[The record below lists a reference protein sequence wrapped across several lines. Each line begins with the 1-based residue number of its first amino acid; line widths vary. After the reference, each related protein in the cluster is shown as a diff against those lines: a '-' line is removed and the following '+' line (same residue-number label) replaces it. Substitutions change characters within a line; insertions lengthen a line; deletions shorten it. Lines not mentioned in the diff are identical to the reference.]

1 MMGHGGGHWHGG
13 GMKGRAG
20 AGDLPFAGIP
30 PEMLDRTNALM
41 ADEPDFGDIQI
52 EFSHRVVDGEPF
64 SLWTFLAPYKF
75 RMLGSLALVALT
87 EVLLLIGPYL
97 IKVAIDDAIIPGDF
111 DVLAM
116 VGVIWV
122 GSLLVAVVVSGFR
135 IRYVGRLGQM
145 LMYELRLRVFAHLQ
159 RLSLDF
165 FTGEKAGR
173 LMTRMTS
180 DIEALSNLLQ
190 TGLINLVA
198 QILSLIFI
206 IGILLSFNVQL
217 TMILLV
223 IAAPVML
230 VLTHWFRSVSEKGY
244 ETVRNR
250 IAEVLSD
257 LQESLSGMRLVISFN
272 RMKHNVINHRNIVGD
287 YREANNYTAWISA
300 FYNQSTQFV
309 DVATTLIILIVGY
322 FILIDVN
329 PTLDPDGSFTVGALI
344 AFTTLSARFF
354 KPITALTGLYNEF
367 QSGNAAVIKL
377 RGLLE
382 TAPSVME
389 KSDAHDI
396 EDMQGDIEIRNLSF
410 AYDVGEPVLD
420 NVSLHIPAGQSI
432 SFVGPTG
439 AGKSTLAKLIAR
451 FYDPSL
457 GEVLIDGHNLRDVT
471 LHSLHNQLGV
481 VPQEPFLF
489 HGSIK
494 DNLRFSRP
502 EASDEEIMEACRT
515 VGIDDMI
522 DRLPEGLDTPC
533 HERGS
538 SLSSGERQLLALAR
552 AFLSRP
558 RVLIL
563 DEATSNVDQQ
573 SESKIEHALDTLLEG
588 RTAII
593 IAHRLATAMRAD
605 IIAVINNRGIMEIGS
620 HDELV
625 KQGSYYADMYETWRT
640 QNEGSATV

>member
-52 EFSHRVVDGEPF
+52 EFSHRVADSEPF

>member
-1 MMGHGGGHWHGG
+1 
-13 GMKGRAG
+13 MKGRAG

-52 EFSHRVVDGEPF
+52 EFSHRVADSEPF